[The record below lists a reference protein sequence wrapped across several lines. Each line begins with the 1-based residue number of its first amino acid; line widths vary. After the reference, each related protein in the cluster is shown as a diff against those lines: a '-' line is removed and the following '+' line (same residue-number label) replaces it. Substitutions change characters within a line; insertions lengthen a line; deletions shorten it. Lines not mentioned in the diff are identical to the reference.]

1 MKCLEWQRKIPTSPG
16 LATRAHPLHPL
27 REMERVTKFRVSWI
41 ESGEVL
47 KTMKIAI
54 ISDLHDN
61 LPYLTAFLALAKKE
75 KITELLICGDVGSLE
90 TLETIPK
97 KQFKKIYF
105 VFGNA
110 DNFSPDD
117 VPSYI
122 INLGE
127 SAIIEID
134 SKKIGLCHE
143 PYKIEKLIAD
153 KPEIIFYGHTHKPW
167 VEIKDKI
174 MLVNPGTLGGVFMP
188 STFAAWNL
196 SRPAPELI
204 RTELLNK

>member
-1 MKCLEWQRKIPTSPG
+1 MK
-16 LATRAHPLHPL
+16 LAIVAD
-27 REMERVTKFRVSWI
+27 I
-41 ESGEVL
+41 
-47 KTMKIAI
+47 
-54 ISDLHDN
+54 HDN

-110 DNFSPDD
+110 DNFSPED
-117 VPSYI
+117 VPKHI

-127 SAIIEID
+127 SGIITID
-134 SKKIGLCHE
+134 HKTIGLCHE
-143 PYKIEKLIAD
+143 PYKIVETHRGVSLLNQ
-153 KPEIIFYGHTHKPW
+153 KPDVIFYGHTHKPW
-167 VEIKDKI
+167 VEVKNHT
-174 MLVNPGTLGGVFMP
+174 MLINPGTLGGVFSA
-188 STFAAWNL
+188 STFAVWDL
-196 SRPAPELI
+196 TRPAPELI